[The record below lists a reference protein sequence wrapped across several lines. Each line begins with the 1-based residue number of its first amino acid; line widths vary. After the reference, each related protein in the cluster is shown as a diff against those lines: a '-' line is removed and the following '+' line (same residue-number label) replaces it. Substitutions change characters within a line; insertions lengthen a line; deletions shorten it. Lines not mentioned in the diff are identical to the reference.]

1 MESVKRRVISLDVFR
16 GLTIAGMILVN
27 LLAYYPETPA
37 LLKHAPWTGLT
48 LADLVFP
55 FLLFIVGVSMSY
67 SFASR
72 SKQSSGKLW
81 GHFIF
86 RVVVL
91 YLIGIAVGFGFFLYG
106 IPDFSSITI
115 PGALQLIALSSL
127 FAAPLAR
134 SKTRW
139 VLVAASLL
147 LVFQSAILLGVG
159 APGVPPGSL
168 DVNNNIAGWVD
179 SRVFG
184 SSHLLYDNLGQDGLI
199 AAINGTAM
207 VMLGLACGRTL
218 RLTKHDRDSV
228 KYLIVGGTIALALG
242 LIITPLLPLIKQL
255 WTSSFIL
262 VNAGLGAI
270 ILAILYSY
278 IDLLERGRILK
289 LAVPLGLNALF
300 IYIGSSVLGPIL
312 FISLMNRFNLHPT
325 IVSILGL
332 DMGVLAYGLIS
343 VAFWWVVAYLLH
355 LRHIYIKL

>member
-16 GLTIAGMILVN
+16 GLTIAVMIFVN
-27 LLAYYPETPA
+27 FLAYYPETPA
-37 LLKHAPWTGLT
+37 ILKHAPWTGLT

-72 SKQSSGKLW
+72 SKQSSSKLW

-91 YLIGIAVGFGFFLYG
+91 YLIGIALGFGFFLRG
-106 IPDFSSITI
+106 IPDFSSIRI

-147 LVFQSAILLGVG
+147 LVFQSVILLRVG
-159 APGVPPGSL
+159 APGVPLGSL
-168 DVNNNIAGWVD
+168 DVNNNITGWVD

-184 SSHLLYDNLGQDGLI
+184 SSHLLYHNFDTEGLI
-199 AAINGTAM
+199 AVINGTAIM
-207 VMLGLACGRTL
+207 MLGLACGRTL
-218 RLTKHDRDSV
+218 RLTKHDWDSV

-242 LIITPLLPLIKQL
+242 LIITPSLPLIKQL
-255 WTSSFIL
+255 YTASYIL
-262 VNAGLGAI
+262 VNARFRAI
-270 ILAILYSY
+270 NT
-278 IDLLERGRILK
+278 G
-289 LAVPLGLNALF
+289 
-300 IYIGSSVLGPIL
+300 
-312 FISLMNRFNLHPT
+312 HT
-325 IVSILGL
+325 IWLQ
-332 DMGVLAYGLIS
+332 
-343 VAFWWVVAYLLH
+343 
-355 LRHIYIKL
+355 